1 MTWKRGRD
9 RCVHERIRITIL
21 KNFTL
26 PYFAIKYNLKFSYLI
41 KNLIFN
47 FLVNAQFYFFLHV
60 RY

>member
-21 KNFTL
+21 KNF
-26 PYFAIKYNLKFSYLI
+26 AIKYNLKFSYEI

-47 FLVNAQFYFFLHV
+47 FLFNAQFYLFLHF